1 MRPAKIYPRN
11 CDIYRRSKEI
21 GVNGMRLTLNV
32 LLSLVMQAKRLG
44 KGKRG
49 NGRILILLLQAA
61 ADTVYPE
68 LSRERSLL
76 LAFTDDPVKSHAYQK
91 IDKQLGKFLPAGKPY
106 PYEKIGFTEFEH
118 ALSDLTAYS
127 NHLLRTCLCAG
138 LPAIHAAF

>member
-1 MRPAKIYPRN
+1 
-11 CDIYRRSKEI
+11 
-21 GVNGMRLTLNV
+21 MRLTLNV
-32 LLSLVMQAKRLG
+32 FLSLVMQAKRLG